1 MGAKAKDLMSQ
12 NIPEVSMQQKAA
24 AHSPSLP
31 LDQPQLLLHPI
42 ARNPKPERHKE
53 LGRGLHNFEIVIL
66 SLILGCV

>member
-1 MGAKAKDLMSQ
+1 
-12 NIPEVSMQQKAA
+12 MQQKAA